1 MAIEISYVA
10 SVETP
15 GLFNNGEFRVFLKLV
30 YSVACAVIA
39 VQKNKEGLA
48 AVEDRQG

>member
-15 GLFNNGEFRVFLKLV
+15 GLFNAGEFRGFRKLV
-30 YSVACAVIA
+30 YSIACAVIA
-39 VQKNKEGLA
+39 VKKTKMA
-48 AVEDRQG
+48 